1 MKTVEIKAFTVKRRV
16 TKGFEERKNIKPFG
30 IGNTEDDIR
39 QNVNLTS
46 IQREN
51 VWHPYYEIKV
61 EDEDFKE
68 KYQRQQKEKKE
79 RAIGGNVQEMEEI
92 EKQLKNLE
100 EREALERQ

>member
-1 MKTVEIKAFTVKRRV
+1 M
-16 TKGFEERKNIKPFG
+16 
-30 IGNTEDDIR
+30 R

-68 KYQRQQKEKKE
+68 KYQRQQKEKKD
-79 RAIGGNVQEMEEI
+79 RQIGGNVQEMEEL
-92 EKQLKNLE
+92 EKQLKTLE
-100 EREALERQ
+100 EKEL